1 MQGCKGWDALDH
13 EVQSP
18 ATAGSGYVTAS
29 ESDCSV
35 RKRRPEQCYG
45 AANGRHSAFQMLRC
59 ATCSKT
65 WLEKYSWVYD
75 EERQYGAKYK
85 EQIEQKCGIGLE

>member
-29 ESDCSV
+29 ESQTAV
-35 RKRRPEQCYG
+35 
-45 AANGRHSAFQMLRC
+45 
-59 ATCSKT
+59 
-65 WLEKYSWVYD
+65 LEKEDQNSAM
-75 EERQYGAKYK
+75 ELQMGGTRLS
-85 EQIEQKCGIGLE
+85 KC